1 MQLSLRFTAPS
12 PARPVN
18 AAWFDRLF
26 TGKAVANG
34 GVVRRAV
41 TDVEREIG
49 REVLELEIRRR
60 GFHLLECAGQF
71 IIVCSGGPI
80 RLVC

>member
-12 PARPVN
+12 KPVN

-26 TGKAVANG
+26 ASKAVENG
-34 GVVRRAV
+34 GVIRRAV
-41 TDVEREIG
+41 MDVEREIG
-49 REVLELEIRRR
+49 REVLELEVRRR
-60 GFHLLECAGQF
+60 GFHLIECAGQF